1 MINFSLMFTVPRDP
15 RGLSTQL
22 EIVNKYKMYYTIE
35 FPSLVLFLE
44 SSMGSLDSVVVWFN
58 FIKRQFLVRY
68 QSTKEQR
75 AIVIT
80 FFRKLGTFKVQTV
93 SIKGTSCDLNVL
105 NVTTLLLNSL
115 PAGN

>member
-80 FFRKLGTFKVQTV
+80 FFRKLGTFKLSQ
-93 SIKGTSCDLNVL
+93 LRA
-105 NVTTLLLNSL
+105 L
-115 PAGN
+115 PVI